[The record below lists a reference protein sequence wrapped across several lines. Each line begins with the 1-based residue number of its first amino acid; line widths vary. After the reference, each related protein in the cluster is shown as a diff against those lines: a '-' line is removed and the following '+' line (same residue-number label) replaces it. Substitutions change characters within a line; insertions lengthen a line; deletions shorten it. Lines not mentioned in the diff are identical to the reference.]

1 MKNWTLLLT
10 IALALTACSP
20 ADKTASMGDLTGE
33 AQPQPGDVVNIG
45 LDGGADVQ
53 PQDMYVGKDTSV
65 PDPDQ
70 VAVDGGEMED
80 LGTVDGDAGAT
91 LEDVTPV
98 DAPDPEEVVEPK
110 DIPEPA
116 VKVSTYSEAS
126 TVPAGVELQFN
137 CVVQGLAEGTYV
149 TYLQIAGPQDVTV
162 DGLGVT
168 FYKKGKYS
176 VACRVKW
183 EEGEEADPTP
193 LKVEVVAGKAQ
204 KIETEL
210 SKYEVKAGETVTAT
224 CIVHDG
230 YDNLIMTPTK
240 IVANPDIGVDIFG
253 MKILTVKQG
262 TYMVACVEPSSGLVD
277 ASPATLV
284 VGWGIPKKIV
294 TELGTDSIVAGD
306 ATSVTCTA
314 IDNFGNEVPDYPI
327 SVFLSPGL
335 DIDGLDVTGT
345 KAGAFQVICVP
356 QWDDW
361 DFFTLT
367 PQTLT
372 VVPGPP
378 TGVTLQPVPDLP
390 TYFMFATVQF
400 IVSAVDDYGNMV
412 DGVELL
418 PVTYEPDDPGIIKK
432 GELKYKLEA
441 EGTFVF
447 SACLV
452 ENPQVCGTAEI
463 TVDGYGPVITI
474 KYPERGATIMGK
486 PAINITGNVVDPV
499 SGVADFTINGNF
511 VPLDENGDFV
521 YPVSAKQGLNMIVA
535 IAEDPNGFKT
545 LLVQSYYYSPVWHE
559 MDVND
564 PEGSQIQDS
573 ILVFLGEEAFD
584 KVPHDY
590 SKPDNLSTILEMALA
605 TLDIGSFL
613 PNPVA
618 SAGPYKVYVGPFY
631 YDPPTIH
638 AFPIPDGL
646 LAEVHIYDIKVKVEA
661 KGSCKVLFV
670 DLCPDVSGWVE
681 MDELQLWEGINI
693 WSENG
698 DIKMSEYE
706 NFIGIYGLD
715 LKIDGILGFLFGWL
729 INWFIDAYVG
739 ELEKTAMDMV
749 SDQID
754 SIAGGMLEGFALNQQ
769 LEVPNPIDP
778 NAPPVELS
786 LVSKIRELMFTH
798 VGVELRLDAAVL
810 APKNIN
816 KNPLGSI
823 GRASCLKWVPETFYI
838 DKEQFAV
845 MAIHD
850 DLLNEVLYAAWYGG
864 LLDMTLP
871 LEQFIDM
878 DSIGDLGFGSLE
890 DMGIKDIVVSTEFF
904 LPPIITSCNDPWDEL
919 MEFQIGDIYI
929 ELSMKMLNE
938 PVTVGLFATMAA
950 QAIIEVQDMGDHQ
963 EISLAIGEIDPMVM
977 QVTHIS
983 DNLKGA
989 EGFMTM
995 IIQGMLLPSLLGS
1008 FAEDSLASFPL
1019 PVIDISGLA
1028 AQYLP
1033 PGIIWKLVIDSFFRE
1048 LGYTS
1053 LIAHIEAL

>member
-1 MKNWTLLLT
+1 MKKWTLLLT
-10 IALALTACSP
+10 IASLIVACSP
-20 ADKTASMGDLTGE
+20 SNKTATMGDLTGE
-33 AQPQPGDVVNIG
+33 AQPLPADANNIG
-45 LDGGADVQ
+45 TDGGADAISS
-53 PQDMYVGKDTSV
+53 DLHVGKDGGKTT
-65 PDPDQ
+65 PDVIGD
-70 VAVDGGEMED
+70 DSGGLDD
-80 LGTVDGDAGAT
+80 LGALDGDSGGTLDDVEPTDAT
-91 LEDVTPV
+91 VPV
-98 DAPDPEEVVEPK
+98 DIVEPP
-110 DIPEPA
+110 DIPEPT
-116 VKVSTYSEAS
+116 VKVSTYAEAS
-126 TVPAGVELQFN
+126 TAPAGVPLQFN

-149 TYLQIAGPQDVTV
+149 TYLQIAGPQDVDV
-162 DGLGVT
+162 DDLAVT

-193 LKVEVVAGKAQ
+193 LKIEVVAGKAQ

-210 SKYEVKAGETVTAT
+210 SKYDVKAGETVSAT
-224 CIVHDG
+224 CTVHDG

-240 IVANPDIGVDIFG
+240 IVVNPDIGVDIYG
-253 MKILTVKQG
+253 LKILTVKKG

-277 ASPATLV
+277 PTPATLV

-294 TELGTDSIVAGD
+294 TELGTDAIVAGD
-306 ATSVTCTA
+306 STTVTCTA
-314 IDNFGNEVPDYPI
+314 YDNFGNKVPDYPMV
-327 SVFLSPGL
+327 VFLSPGL
-335 DIDGLDVTGT
+335 DIDGTAVTGT
-345 KAGAFQVICVP
+345 KTGAYQVICVP
-356 QWDDW
+356 HWDDW

-367 PQTLT
+367 PQVLT
-372 VVPGPP
+372 IMAGPAS
-378 TGVTLQPVPDLP
+378 GVSLQPVPDMP
-390 TYFMFATVQF
+390 TYFMFVTIQF
-400 IVSAVDDYGNMV
+400 IVSAVDDYGNV
-412 DGVELL
+412 VEGAEVL
-418 PVTYEPDDPGIIKK
+418 PLAYEPEDPGIIKK
-432 GELKYKLEA
+432 GDLKYKFET

-447 SACLV
+447 SACLA
-452 ENPQVCGTAEI
+452 ENPQICGIADI

-486 PAINITGNVVDPV
+486 PAVNITGNVIDPV
-499 SGVADFTINGNF
+499 SGVESFTINNNI

-521 YPVSAKQGLNMIVA
+521 YPVTAKQGLNMIVA

-559 MDVND
+559 VDIND
-564 PEGSQIQDS
+564 PEGSQIEDS
-573 ILVFLGEEAFD
+573 ILLFLGEEAFD
-584 KVPHDY
+584 KIPHDY
-590 SKPDNLSTILEMALA
+590 SKPDNLSTILEMALS

-638 AFPIPDGL
+638 VFPIPGGM

-661 KGSCKVLFV
+661 KGSCKILFV

-681 MDELQLWEGINI
+681 MDELQLWEGLNI
-693 WSENG
+693 WSEDG
-698 DIKMSEYE
+698 DIKMSQYE

-749 SDQID
+749 TDQID
-754 SIAGGMLEGFALNQQ
+754 SIAGGLLEGFALNQQ

-786 LVSKIRELMFTH
+786 LVSKIRELLFTH
-798 VGVELRLDAAVL
+798 VGVELRMDAAVL

-838 DKEQFAV
+838 DKDQWAL
-845 MAIHD
+845 MALHD
-850 DLLNEVLYAAWYGG
+850 DMLNEVLFAAWYAG
-864 LLDMTLP
+864 LLDMVLP
-871 LEQFIDM
+871 LEEFIDM

-904 LPPIITSCNDPWDEL
+904 LPPIITSCNDPWDEI
-919 MEFQIGDIYI
+919 MQFQIGDIYI
-929 ELSMKMLNE
+929 ELNMKMLNE
-938 PVTVGLFATMAA
+938 PVTVGLFASMAA
-950 QAIIEVQDMGDHQ
+950 DAIIEVNDVGNSQ
-963 EISLAIGEIDPMVM
+963 EISLAIGTIDPMVM

-1008 FAEDSLASFPL
+1008 FAEGSLASFPL
-1019 PVIDISGLA
+1019 PSIDVSALA
-1028 AQYLP
+1028 AQFLP
-1033 PGIIWKLVIDSFFRE
+1033 PGIVWKLVIDSFFRE